1 MAPNGLKI
9 GSAVVLLL
17 ALMGFIGRG
26 GHPVAAVPGRVSPP
40 RVHYRIDPYRSR
52 LAVETHTT
60 GLSTMFGHDHEIGA
74 RRFDG
79 VVSFIPGAPETASL
93 DLTVR
98 ADSLALLDRDLGEPV
113 RRDIERTIRKSLD
126 TAKYPQISFHA
137 SGATADLVGPG
148 VYQVKL
154 AGELYLHGT
163 RNELTIAAQ
172 VAIRPDTLRLNGSCR
187 VRQSDYGIGPI
198 SFANGT
204 VGIEDEVTIS
214 FDVVA
219 PAVLQR
225 GASAAS
231 L

>member
-1 MAPNGLKI
+1 M

-17 ALMGFIGRG
+17 ALAGFVGRG
-26 GHPVAAVPGRVSPP
+26 EHAVSAVPRRMSPP
-40 RVHYRIDPYRSR
+40 RLQYRIDVHRSR

-74 RRFDG
+74 HRFDG

-98 ADSLALLDRDLGEPV
+98 ADSLALLDRDV
-113 RRDIERTIRKSLD
+113 SQQDRRDIERTIRKSLD
-126 TAKYPQISFHA
+126 AAKYPQITFHA

-148 VYQVKL
+148 VYQAKL
-154 AGELYLHGT
+154 AGELYLQGI

-172 VAIRPDTLRLNGSCR
+172 VAIRPDALRVKGSCR
-187 VRQSDYGIGPI
+187 VRQSDYGIAPI

-219 PAVLQR
+219 PAVPQR
-225 GASAAS
+225 SASAAG